1 MSSKSIVTG
10 FIPGEDLMETNC
22 NDKYKHKRKKR
33 ACAVD
38 TYVTLISII
47 TVAKTQ
53 IQNTKRKKEAWA
65 VDARRLNT
73 TT

>member
-1 MSSKSIVTG
+1 MYSKSIVTG
-10 FIPGEDLMETNC
+10 FILGEDLMETNC
-22 NDKYKHKRKKR
+22 NDKYKRKKR
-33 ACAVD
+33 AWAVD

-53 IQNTKRKKEAWA
+53 IQNTKSKKEVWA

>member
-22 NDKYKHKRKKR
+22 IDKYKYKRKKR
-33 ACAVD
+33 AWAVD

-53 IQNTKRKKEAWA
+53 IQNTKSKKEAWA